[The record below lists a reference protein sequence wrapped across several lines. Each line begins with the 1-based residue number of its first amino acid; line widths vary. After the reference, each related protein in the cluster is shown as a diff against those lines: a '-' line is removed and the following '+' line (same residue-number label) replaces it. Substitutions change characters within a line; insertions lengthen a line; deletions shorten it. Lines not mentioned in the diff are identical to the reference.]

1 MALSRVSLEG
11 RPVDGA
17 GTEELTFGEM
27 EGRAQA
33 VRLAD
38 FLKRKVPGFAEA
50 YLADT
55 AMRLGVRATRT
66 VEGERTLT
74 EEDVLGLRKF
84 EDGVGRCAWPV
95 ERHVAGGETEWKL
108 LEPGTWYTLPFGAL
122 VARGFGNLLVA
133 GRCLSAVGGGF
144 ASARVIGPCMLGGQA
159 VAVAAREMVR
169 RGARA
174 QDLDAGML
182 REELARLGVPL

>member
-1 MALSRVSLEG
+1 MLLELEIEPSREG
-11 RPVDGA
+11 LRRA
-17 GTEELTFGEM
+17 FGE
-27 EGRAQA
+27 
-33 VRLAD
+33 VRNFLAPYES
-38 FLKRKVPGFAEA
+38 RP
-50 YLADT
+50 
-55 AMRLGVRATRT
+55 
-66 VEGERTLT
+66 
-74 EEDVLGLRKF
+74 
-84 EDGVGRCAWPV
+84 
-95 ERHVAGGETEWKL
+95 EWKL